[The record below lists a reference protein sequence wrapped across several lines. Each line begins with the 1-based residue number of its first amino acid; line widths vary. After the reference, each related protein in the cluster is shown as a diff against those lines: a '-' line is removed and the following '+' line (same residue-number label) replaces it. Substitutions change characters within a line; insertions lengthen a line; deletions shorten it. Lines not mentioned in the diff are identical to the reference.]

1 MTDYFTSMELG
12 GNGGVGDWGMV
23 LGLNDNGESDTVRNG
38 IQMERK
44 GGSREN
50 TKDWALVYFHLRKY
64 QGQQE
69 ANSVTLK

>member
-12 GNGGVGDWGMV
+12 GGGMGAVGDWGMV

-44 GGSREN
+44 GG
-50 TKDWALVYFHLRKY
+50 
-64 QGQQE
+64 QE
-69 ANSVTLK
+69 KTQKTEPSCTFI

>member
-12 GNGGVGDWGMV
+12 GGEWGRWEIGGMV

-44 GGSREN
+44 GG
-50 TKDWALVYFHLRKY
+50 
-64 QGQQE
+64 QE
-69 ANSVTLK
+69 KTQKTEPSCTFI